1 LKKPSHYTLLRAA
14 IENGSLETIR
24 DIQRF
29 VPITVLTKDMLL
41 NYNTLSKRLLDPAQF
56 TVGDVY
62 RLSILMGM
70 DPSELYKKISREV
83 KVRK

>member
-1 LKKPSHYTLLRAA
+1 MKKPSHYTLLRAA

-29 VPITVLTKDMLL
+29 VPITVLTKDMML
-41 NYNTLSKRLLDPAQF
+41 NYNTLSKRLLAWPSLPW
-56 TVGDVY
+56 GMSH

-70 DPSELYKKISREV
+70 DPSELYKKLSREV